1 MGWHTQPIRLMKSLC
16 LRNPQVDQKPRRIN
30 PRGGSPLRA
39 ALVAVVGGIGLW
51 AGMTPSAQAAFTVVE
66 GVDFSNSRF
75 TPTIIPSVLGTG
87 DNVIS
92 GTLPGS
98 STIPDLDIFRV
109 DNPDG
114 LAITAITIH
123 FSSFEPGSPFR
134 PATVNLLAPNSGT
147 ITAGGNG
154 TFLLPAVISNPAN
167 LTLELIGPGQPGSE
181 FISAGSANYTVT
193 ISAIPEPAVTVFLGA
208 AGMALLVGR
217 ARRQE
222 PGPPGPG

>member
-1 MGWHTQPIRLMKSLC
+1 M
-16 LRNPQVDQKPRRIN
+16 N
-30 PRGGSPLRA
+30 PRGGSPFGA
-39 ALVAVVGGIGLW
+39 ALVAVGGGIGLW

-66 GVDFSNSRF
+66 SVDFSNSRF
-75 TPTIIPSVLGTG
+75 TPTILPSVLGAG
-87 DNVIS
+87 NNVIS

-98 STIPDLDIFRV
+98 STIPDMDVFRV

-114 LAITAITIH
+114 LAITTITIN

-134 PATVNLLAPNSGT
+134 PATVNLLAPNGGT
-147 ITAGGNG
+147 ITADGNG
-154 TFLLPAVISNPAN
+154 VFLLPVVISNPAN

-193 ISAIPEPAVTVFLGA
+193 ISAIPEPGVTVFLGA

-217 ARRQE
+217 ARRRE
-222 PGPPGPG
+222 SGPE

>member
-1 MGWHTQPIRLMKSLC
+1 MERNTQPIRLMKSLC
-16 LRNPQVDQKPRRIN
+16 LQNLHVDQKTGRMN
-30 PRGGSPLRA
+30 PRGGSPLCA
-39 ALVAVVGGIGLW
+39 ALVGVVGGIGLW

-75 TPTIIPSVLGTG
+75 TPAIIPSVLGPG
-87 DNVIS
+87 DNVVT

-98 STIPDLDIFRV
+98 STIPDMDVFRV

-114 LAITAITIH
+114 LSITAITIS

-147 ITAGGNG
+147 ITADGNG
-154 TFLLPAVISNPAN
+154 GFLLPAAISNPAN

-181 FISAGSANYTVT
+181 FITAGSANYTVT
-193 ISAIPEPAVTVFLGA
+193 ISAIPEPAVAVFLGA

-217 ARRQE
+217 ARRRE
-222 PGPPGPG
+222 SGRG

>member
-1 MGWHTQPIRLMKSLC
+1 MEWDTQPIRLMKSLY
-16 LRNPQVDQKPRRIN
+16 LQNLHVDHESRRMN
-30 PRGGSPLRA
+30 PRGGSPLCA

-75 TPTIIPSVLGTG
+75 TPTILPSVLGTG

-98 STIPDLDIFRV
+98 STIPDMDIFRV

-114 LAITAITIH
+114 LAITAITIN
-123 FSSFEPGSPFR
+123 FSSFESGSPFR

-147 ITAGGNG
+147 ITADGNG
-154 TFLLPAVISNPAN
+154 VFLLPAVISNPAN

-181 FISAGSANYTVT
+181 FITAGSANYTVT
-193 ISAIPEPAVTVFLGA
+193 IRAIPEPAVTVFLGA

-217 ARRQE
+217 ARRRE
-222 PGPPGPG
+222 SGPG

>member
-1 MGWHTQPIRLMKSLC
+1 MKSLC
-16 LRNPQVDQKPRRIN
+16 LRNPPVNQKPRRIN
-30 PRGGSPLRA
+30 PRGRSPLRA
-39 ALVAVVGGIGLW
+39 ALIVVVGGIGLW
-51 AGMTPSAQAAFTVVE
+51 AGMTPSAQAALTVVE

-222 PGPPGPG
+222 PGPPGPRGPG

>member
-1 MGWHTQPIRLMKSLC
+1 MKSLY
-16 LRNPQVDQKPRRIN
+16 LQNLHVDHESRRMN
-30 PRGGSPLRA
+30 PRGGSPLCA

-75 TPTIIPSVLGTG
+75 TPTILPSVLGTG

-98 STIPDLDIFRV
+98 STIPDMDIFRV

-114 LAITAITIH
+114 LAITAITIN
-123 FSSFEPGSPFR
+123 FSSFESGSPFR

-147 ITAGGNG
+147 ITADGNG
-154 TFLLPAVISNPAN
+154 VFLLPSVISNPAN

-181 FISAGSANYTVT
+181 FITAGSANYTVT
-193 ISAIPEPAVTVFLGA
+193 IRAIPEPAVTVFLGA
-208 AGMALLVGR
+208 AGMALLVGM
-217 ARRQE
+217 ARRLE
-222 PGPPGPG
+222 SGPG

>member
-1 MGWHTQPIRLMKSLC
+1 MEWDTQPIRLMKSLY
-16 LRNPQVDQKPRRIN
+16 LQNLHVDHESRRMN
-30 PRGGSPLRA
+30 PRGGSPLCA

-75 TPTIIPSVLGTG
+75 TPTILPSVLGTG

-98 STIPDLDIFRV
+98 STIPDMDIFRV

-114 LAITAITIH
+114 LAITAITIN
-123 FSSFEPGSPFR
+123 FSSFESGSPFR

-147 ITAGGNG
+147 ITADGNG
-154 TFLLPAVISNPAN
+154 VFLLPSVISNPAN

-181 FISAGSANYTVT
+181 FITAGSANYTVT
-193 ISAIPEPAVTVFLGA
+193 IRAIPEPAVTVFLGA

-217 ARRQE
+217 ARRRE
-222 PGPPGPG
+222 SGPG

>member
-1 MGWHTQPIRLMKSLC
+1 MERNNQPIRLMKSLC
-16 LRNPQVDQKPRRIN
+16 LQNLDVDHESRRMN
-30 PRGGSPLRA
+30 PRGGSPLCA
-39 ALVAVVGGIGLW
+39 ALLAVVGGIGLW
-51 AGMTPSAQAAFTVVE
+51 AGMTPSAQAALTVVE

-75 TPTIIPSVLGTG
+75 TPTILPSVLGTG

-98 STIPDLDIFRV
+98 STIPDMDIFRV

-114 LAITAITIH
+114 LAITAITIN

-134 PATVNLLAPNSGT
+134 PATVNLLAPNSGI
-147 ITAGGNG
+147 ITADGNG
-154 TFLLPAVISNPAN
+154 VFLLPPVISNPAN

-181 FISAGSANYTVT
+181 FITAGSANYTVT

-217 ARRQE
+217 ARRRK
-222 PGPPGPG
+222 P

>member
-16 LRNPQVDQKPRRIN
+16 LRNPPVNQKPRRIN

-39 ALVAVVGGIGLW
+39 ALVVVVGGIGLW
-51 AGMTPSAQAAFTVVE
+51 AGMTPSAQAALTVVE